1 MKDAPVTWLDAAAFS
16 AANGMLSH
24 EQNGQISKY
33 DLARWS
39 YDIAEAMLEEKLRR
53 EKGE

>member
-1 MKDAPVTWLDAAAFS
+1 MIDAPVTWLDAAALS
-16 AANGMLSH
+16 LANGMLSH

-39 YDIAEAMLEEKLRR
+39 YDMAETMMYEKLKR
-53 EKGE
+53 EQGE

>member
-24 EQNGQISKY
+24 EQNGTISKY
-33 DLARWS
+33 EVARWA
-39 YDIAEAMLEEKLRR
+39 YDIAEQMLEEKLRR

>member
-1 MKDAPVTWLDAAAFS
+1 MQDKPMSWLDVAALS
-16 AANGMLSH
+16 IANGLLSH
-24 EQNGQISKY
+24 EQNGQIGKY

-39 YDIAEAMLEEKLRR
+39 YDMAEAMLEEKLKR

>member
-1 MKDAPVTWLDAAAFS
+1 MIDAPVTWLDAAALS
-16 AANGMLSH
+16 LANGMLSH

-39 YDIAEAMLEEKLRR
+39 YDMAEAMLEEKLRR